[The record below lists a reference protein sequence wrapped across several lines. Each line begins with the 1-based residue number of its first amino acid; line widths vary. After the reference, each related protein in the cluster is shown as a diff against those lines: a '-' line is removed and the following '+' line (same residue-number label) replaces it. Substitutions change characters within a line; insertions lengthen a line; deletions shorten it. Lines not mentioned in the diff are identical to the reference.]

1 MTPRRLAR
9 GDRIS
14 AGWVLAHEVRRA
26 DGRVALDKGR
36 MLSEA
41 DVALLADLP
50 WDQLHVLEIGS
61 EDVHE
66 DEAGR
71 RLAEAVA
78 GEGVEVGE
86 MTGGAWPLLARWR
99 GVFDI
104 DEPRLARI
112 NAIPDL
118 VVYTLPNAYVALEGE
133 LLGRAKIIPFAT
145 RRQRVQHAE
154 AISAESSGLL
164 RVRRFAPARVA
175 VLAQETLDERSL
187 ARARGAFEEKL
198 AFFGSE
204 LIGVRAVPS
213 QPEAVGSA
221 LSAAVGDGAQ
231 LVVLAGSKPMDPLD
245 ASLRA
250 LERAGA
256 RTEKLGVPTHPGTL
270 LWLAYLEGVPVV
282 GAPSCGLFSKATA
295 LDLLLPRLLAGQR
308 ISAADLAALG
318 PGGLLTRDMAY
329 RFPPYRAAGNRG
341 ELLQMAE

>member
-1 MTPRRLAR
+1 
-9 GDRIS
+9 
-14 AGWVLAHEVRRA
+14 
-26 DGRVALDKGR
+26 
-36 MLSEA
+36 
-41 DVALLADLP
+41 
-50 WDQLHVLEIGS
+50 
-61 EDVHE
+61 
-66 DEAGR
+66 
-71 RLAEAVA
+71 
-78 GEGVEVGE
+78 
-86 MTGGAWPLLARWR
+86 
-99 GVFDI
+99 VFDI

-187 ARARGAFEEKL
+187 ARARRAIEEKL

-256 RTEKLGVPTHPGTL
+256 RMEKLGVPTHPGTL